1 MADNYLAYIT
11 LPADISKVTIE
22 EIPELFANAIH
33 SGVSE
38 NEPRQVTEVKK
49 FPLTEAAKHELCN
62 APFSFPVSLTDND
75 LMELSKGVW
84 KHLEPLKLPTLE
96 EAWKPYFDAFMAN
109 PREDWRLDVLIINPY
124 LNQQILWH
132 HTVKEY
138 QKNVKI
144 AANGK
149 LLKPFDPSTFLP
161 SPNASG
167 EWLNSCYV
175 TLENLRE
182 YAASL
187 NIGVNLLEQS
197 SGEDLLGLTIK
208 DGLFHIRNA
217 NGSSTLSSTAYEI
230 EKIAFNQRLAKGN
243 YTLNDAAMTI
253 EESVNASAHDMVNKL
268 VQAAEKGSLKM
279 FDPISDARW
288 LYGEKFNSTIR
299 CFYEVTTYS
308 ELNSWL
314 KENEPLITWR
324 FPEPKSLSIIN
335 STLLI
340 ENKLKANEPDGKLPR
355 IAIARLAIKAA
366 YELEVSSGKRASAN
380 EVITLLQEWAKIGKH
395 SDTLNRSEF
404 PKRGVYWLTSNAVN
418 KTYSVEACQKALEKW
433 NKSRT

>member
-11 LPADISKVTIE
+11 LPADISKVTIG
-22 EIPELFANAIH
+22 EIPKLFANAIH
-33 SGVSE
+33 SGVPE

-49 FPLTEAAKHELCN
+49 FPLTEAAKLELCN
-62 APFSFPVSLTDND
+62 APISFPVRLTNND

-109 PREDWRLDVLIINPY
+109 PREDWRLDVLIINPH
-124 LNQQILWH
+124 LTQQTLWH
-132 HTVKEY
+132 HTEKEY

-187 NIGVNLLEQS
+187 NIGVNLLEQI

-217 NGSSTLSSTAYEI
+217 NGGSTLSS
-230 EKIAFNQRLAKGN
+230 
-243 YTLNDAAMTI
+243 AA
-253 EESVNASAHDMVNKL
+253 
-268 VQAAEKGSLKM
+268 
-279 FDPISDARW
+279 
-288 LYGEKFNSTIR
+288 
-299 CFYEVTTYS
+299 
-308 ELNSWL
+308 
-314 KENEPLITWR
+314 
-324 FPEPKSLSIIN
+324 
-335 STLLI
+335 
-340 ENKLKANEPDGKLPR
+340 
-355 IAIARLAIKAA
+355 
-366 YELEVSSGKRASAN
+366 
-380 EVITLLQEWAKIGKH
+380 
-395 SDTLNRSEF
+395 
-404 PKRGVYWLTSNAVN
+404 
-418 KTYSVEACQKALEKW
+418 
-433 NKSRT
+433 